1 MFLYC
6 GQNECLM
13 HFYQKSQVLLFSFGK
28 QFGSVYQNLKVSAT
42 FDSAVLFRKTIL
54 QMCSKK

>member
-13 HFYQKSQVLLFSFGK
+13 HFYQKSQVFLFSFGK
-28 QFGSVYQNLKVSAT
+28 QFGNVYQNLKVSAT
-42 FDSAVLFRKTIL
+42 FDSAILFRKNIL
-54 QMCSKK
+54 